1 MDKIQTYICDHPC
14 GEIEDN
20 FRLCHF
26 EAICELLEREKG
38 HTGKLDPLPD
48 YPQIQLLSHIDDCCL
63 TLEINHS
70 ALSYRFVEKN
80 LQIFLYNRNNWND
93 KILVGEY
100 RLTKAL
106 GNNIWT
112 PVSTRTLPAV
122 DELNQTIAPAPEPL
136 PITQPI
142 AKPMSSEILVR
153 HWYEELINHAIQEY
167 LDEVDQWY
175 QANDKY
181 KRRQAPDSLAS

>member
-1 MDKIQTYICDHPC
+1 MDTIQTYTCDHPC

-93 KILVGEY
+93 KIVVGEY
-100 RLTKAL
+100 SLTRAL
-106 GNNIWT
+106 ENNIWA
-112 PVSTRTLPAV
+112 PVSTRIIPAV
-122 DELNQTIAPAPEPL
+122 DELNQITNPESEPL
-136 PITQPI
+136 PKTL
-142 AKPMSSEILVR
+142 PMSSEILVR
-153 HWYEELINHAIQEY
+153 HWYEELINHAVQEY
-167 LDEVDQWY
+167 LNEIDQWY
-175 QANDKY
+175 QTLDKY
-181 KRRQAPDSLAS
+181 ERRHTPDSLAS